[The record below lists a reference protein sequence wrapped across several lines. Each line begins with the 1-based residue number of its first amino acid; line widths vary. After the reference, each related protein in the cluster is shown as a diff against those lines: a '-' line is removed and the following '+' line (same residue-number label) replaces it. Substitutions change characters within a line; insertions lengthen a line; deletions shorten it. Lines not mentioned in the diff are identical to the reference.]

1 LFDLKKIIAAN
12 QTKKTDSH
20 TIKKEGISSLQLM
33 ERASLAF
40 VSAVENNINKNQKI
54 VVICGIGNNGG
65 DGFAITRI
73 LQAKGFLTEAI
84 LIKTGNNLSLDCNNN
99 FNKLTKVTIVD
110 SEDNLLDFKKFDI
123 IIDAI
128 FGSGLTR
135 KVEGLAAKTIKNIN
149 AAKKYVFSVDIP
161 SGLYCDKL
169 FDSDFIIKSDFTI
182 SFQRPKLSFFFQ
194 ESNQYIKDW
203 KVINIDLD
211 EDFIQK
217 LPTNNFVLDST
228 ISKSVKRREK
238 HSHKGTY
245 GHSLIIAGSYGKIG
259 AAVLASQACL
269 KAGAGLLTT
278 YIPNCGYDILQIS
291 TPEAMCLTDKK
302 KTYISKLPDISSY
315 NSIGIGP
322 GIGKKTA
329 TKEVLKQLFKF
340 AKVPLVIDADALN
353 IISENREL
361 LNILPKN
368 SILTPHPK
376 EFERLVGKWKTTIEC
391 FEKQK
396 QFAKEHECIVVLKGA
411 NTCICNTEGTL
422 FFNTSG
428 NPGIAT
434 GGSGDALTGIITGL
448 LAQGYT
454 PIKAALIG
462 VYFHGKAGDDVAKQK
477 GENAL
482 IASDIINYLKIESTE

>member
-1 LFDLKKIIAAN
+1 MFDLKKIISAN
-12 QTKKTDSH
+12 QTRKTDNH
-20 TIKKEGISSLQLM
+20 TIKKECISSLELM
-33 ERASLAF
+33 ERASLSF
-40 VSAVENNINKNQKI
+40 VNAIEKNIYNYQKI
-54 VVICGIGNNGG
+54 AVVCGIGNNGG

-73 LQAKGFLTEAI
+73 LQSKGYLAKAI
-84 LIKTGNNLSLDCNNN
+84 LIKTAKNLSNNCKTN
-99 FNKLTKVTIVD
+99 FNKLAEVTIIETKD
-110 SEDNLLDFKKFDI
+110 DLLDFKKFDI
-123 IIDAI
+123 IIDAL

-135 KVEGLAAKTIKNIN
+135 KIEGLAAKVIKNMN
-149 AAKKYVFSVDIP
+149 AAKKHVLSVDIP

-169 FDSDFIIKSDFTI
+169 PDSDFIVKSDITI
-182 SFQRPKLSFFFQ
+182 SFQRPKLSFFYL

-203 KVINIDLD
+203 KVINIGLD

-217 LPTNNFVLDST
+217 LPTNNFILDRT
-228 ISKSVKRREK
+228 ISESLKIREK
-238 HSHKGTY
+238 HAHKGTF

-259 AAVLASQACL
+259 AAVLASRACL
-269 KAGAGLLTT
+269 KSGAGLLTT

-322 GIGKKTA
+322 GIGKKA
-329 TKEVLKQLFKF
+329 LTKIVLKQLFEST
-340 AKVPLVIDADALN
+340 KVPLVIDADALN

-361 LNILPKN
+361 INKLPKN

-396 QFAKEHECIVVLKGA
+396 QFAKEHKCIVVLKGA
-411 NTCICNTEGTL
+411 NTCICNPEEIL
-422 FFNTSG
+422 FFNTTG
-428 NPGIAT
+428 NPGMAT
-434 GGSGDALTGIITGL
+434 GGSGDVLTGIITGL

-462 VYFHGKAGDDVAKQK
+462 VYFHGKAGDNATKQN
-477 GENAL
+477 GENSL
-482 IASDIINYLKIESTE
+482 IASDIINYLKIETE

>member
-1 LFDLKKIIAAN
+1 MFDLKKIISAN
-12 QTKKTDSH
+12 QTRKTDNY
-20 TIKKEGISSLQLM
+20 TIKKECISSLELM

-40 VSAVENNINKNQKI
+40 VNAIESSINEDQKI
-54 VVICGIGNNGG
+54 AVVCGIGNNGG

-73 LQAKGFLTEAI
+73 LQAKGYLAEAI
-84 LIKTGNNLSLDCNNN
+84 LIKTTENLSNDCKTN
-99 FNKLTKVTIVD
+99 FNKLSGVTIIETK
-110 SEDNLLDFKKFDI
+110 EDLLDFKKFDI
-123 IIDAI
+123 IIDAL

-135 KVEGLAAKTIKNIN
+135 KIEGLAAKTIKNIN
-149 AAKKYVFSVDIP
+149 TAKKYVFSVDIP

-169 FDSDFIIKSDFTI
+169 ADSDFIVKSDITI
-182 SFQRPKLSFFFQ
+182 SFQRPKLSFFFK
-194 ESNQYIKDW
+194 ESNQYIKNW

-211 EDFIQK
+211 EDFIQE
-217 LPTNNFVLDST
+217 LPTNNFVLDGT
-228 ISKSVKRREK
+228 ISKIVKIREK
-238 HSHKGTY
+238 HSHKGTF

-269 KAGAGLLTT
+269 KSGTGLLTT
-278 YIPNCGYDILQIS
+278 YISNCGYEILQIS

-322 GIGKKTA
+322 GIGKNDS
-329 TKEVLKQLFKF
+329 TKEVLKQLLKST
-340 AKVPLVIDADALN
+340 KVPLVIDADALN

-361 LNILPKN
+361 IDILPKN

-376 EFERLVGKWKTTIEC
+376 EFERLVGKWKTTVEC

-396 QFAKEHECIVVLKGA
+396 KFAKEHKCIVILKGA
-411 NTCICNTEGTL
+411 NTCICNSEGIL

-428 NPGIAT
+428 NPGMAT
-434 GGSGDALTGIITGL
+434 GGSGDVLTGIITGL

-454 PIKAALIG
+454 SIKAALIG
-462 VYFHGKAGDDVAKQK
+462 VYFHGKAGDDANKNK

-482 IASDIINYLKIESTE
+482 IASDIINYIKIETE

>member
-1 LFDLKKIIAAN
+1 MFDLKKIISAN
-12 QTKKTDSH
+12 QTKETANY
-20 TIKKEGISSLQLM
+20 TIKKEGISSLKLM
-33 ERASLAF
+33 ERASLSF
-40 VSAVENNINKNQKI
+40 VNAIHKNIYNYSKI
-54 VVICGIGNNGG
+54 VVICGVGNNGG

-73 LQAKGFLTEAI
+73 LQAKGYLAEAI
-84 LIKTGNNLSLDCNNN
+84 LIKTANNLSLDCKTN
-99 FNKLTKVTIVD
+99 FNKLEEVTIIK
-110 SEDNLLDFKKFDI
+110 SEDDLFDFNKFDI

-135 KVEGLAAKTIKNIN
+135 KVEGLAAKTIKSIN
-149 AAKKYVFSVDIP
+149 EAKKHVFSVDIP
-161 SGLYCDKL
+161 SGLYCDQL
-169 FDSDFIIKSDFTI
+169 PDSDFIVKSDLTI

-194 ESNQYIKDW
+194 ESNQYIKNW
-203 KVINIDLD
+203 KVINIGLD

-228 ISKSVKRREK
+228 ISKSVKKREK
-238 HSHKGTY
+238 HSHKGTF
-245 GHSLIIAGSYGKIG
+245 GHALIIAGSYGKIG

-269 KAGAGLLTT
+269 KAGSGLLTT
-278 YIPNCGYDILQIS
+278 YIPNCGYNILQIS

-302 KTYISKLPDISSY
+302 KKYISELPDISSY

-322 GIGKKTA
+322 GIGKKDA
-329 TKEVLKQLFKF
+329 TKEVLKQLFEST
-340 AKVPLVIDADALN
+340 KVPLVIDADALN

-368 SILTPHPK
+368 AVLTPHPK

-396 QFAKEHECIVVLKGA
+396 QLAKEHECIVVLKGA
-411 NTCICNTEGTL
+411 NTCICNPGGTL
-422 FFNTSG
+422 FFNISG
-428 NPGIAT
+428 NPGMAT
-434 GGSGDALTGIITGL
+434 GGSGDTLTGIITGL

-462 VYFHGKAGDDVAKQK
+462 VYFHGKAGDYADEQK

-482 IASDIINYLKIESTE
+482 IASDIINYLKIETE